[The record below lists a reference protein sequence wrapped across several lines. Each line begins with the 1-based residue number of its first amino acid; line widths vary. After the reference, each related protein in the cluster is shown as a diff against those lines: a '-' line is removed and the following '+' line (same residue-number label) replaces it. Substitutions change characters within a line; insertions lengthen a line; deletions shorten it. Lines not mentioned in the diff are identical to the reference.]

1 MTPKQLKQARLD
13 AGLTQKQMAG
23 ALLISLS
30 NYKKWEGL
38 EEFGPQMESN
48 VDLRVDRWLRGKDN
62 G

>member
-1 MTPKQLKQARLD
+1 MTPKQLRKQARLD
-13 AGLTQKQMAG
+13 AGLTQKQMAE

-48 VDLRVDRWLRGKDN
+48 VSLRVERG
-62 G
+62 